1 MPKQKRGLI
10 GIKSALLKEADKA
23 RAYRKAGREAKLHSQ
38 GDNAINK
45 AI

>member
-1 MPKQKRGLI
+1 MPRRKRGLI
-10 GIKSALLKEADKA
+10 GIKSILLKEVDKA
-23 RAYRKAGREAKLHSQ
+23 YIYRKAGREAKLRSQ